1 MADGQPFCAN
11 TASWL
16 HAGFMLVGAG
26 SAPVQPVLQEAEKP
40 LRDTGPWFPTEKSC
54 LSLANFGTDARDCGY
69 TKAESSVS
77 F

>member
-40 LRDTGPWFPTEKSC
+40 LRDTGP
-54 LSLANFGTDARDCGY
+54 
-69 TKAESSVS
+69 
-77 F
+77 